1 MSIRFVSEKQIGFV
15 FRFKTNGLK
24 KAPTPRGEVK
34 PRITRN
40 SVKDGMLTPAGCRA
54 PKKPGPL
61 SLRWRT
67 PGLHRHM
74 RPCIVQGCLCL
85 CGLKDA
91 PVKGKGELLPE
102 FQQKILELSEW
113 AANAFGV

>member
-1 MSIRFVSEKQIGFV
+1 MHEV
-15 FRFKTNGLK
+15 F
-24 KAPTPRGEVK
+24 
-34 PRITRN
+34 RN

-61 SLRWRT
+61 SPRWRT

-74 RPCIVQGCLCL
+74 RPCIAQGCLCL

-91 PVKGKGELLPE
+91 PVRGKGEFLPE
-102 FQQKILELSEW
+102 FQRELLELTDG
-113 AANAFGV
+113 AAKAVRVRPVAYNWDSRWDEHKQLSPVTGQF